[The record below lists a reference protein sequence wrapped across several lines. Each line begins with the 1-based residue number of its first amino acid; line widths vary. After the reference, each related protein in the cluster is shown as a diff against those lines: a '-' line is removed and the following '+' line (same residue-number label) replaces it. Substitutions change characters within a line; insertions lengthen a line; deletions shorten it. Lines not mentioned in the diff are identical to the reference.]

1 MFGKSRTEKSASKRS
16 ARAIGAG
23 EGSAPQ
29 PPVNRAEHGGV
40 EGHPA
45 AFAARLTEEER
56 EKLLA
61 ENSWRARVLR
71 INRLIAGLIVVS
83 LVSSG
88 LQIAGQA
95 WLAHEGLANLFTGTA
110 NTPGIL
116 SLVYFVVTTLN
127 LVGLSMLIHFDR
139 KDEVFVARMIT
150 RALVVLL
157 IGGLLLCVV
166 INGVIPFEITYL
178 FQFLCAVA
186 YQVYNDPFLDRSP
199 KFTNPFKEGRA
210 VRAKMYS
217 LEPDKRN
224 YIPLNFFNLFWIFMV
239 ASVAGLAVEM
249 VFCLL
254 VNGVWADRAGL
265 LWGPFSPIYGF
276 GAVLMTIAL
285 NRVWYRNAIPV
296 FVIAG
301 IIGAAFE
308 FFVSWY
314 MEVAFGVCAWDYSG
328 TFLSLQGRTDFAH
341 FLAWGALGLVWMRLV
356 LPSLMSLVDMLQVHW
371 RAFLT
376 VAALAFMLVNAT
388 MTVLALDCWSQ
399 RQAGLPVQTE
409 LQQFYAKNFPDEFMQ
424 TRFSTMSMSQES
436 ALKAQQNLPKNSS
449 SDELL

>member
-1 MFGKSRTEKSASKRS
+1 MFGKSRTEKSASERS
-16 ARAIGAG
+16 ARANGAANG
-23 EGSAPQ
+23 AASQ
-29 PPVNRAEHGGV
+29 KPVNRAEHGGV

-45 AFAARLTEEER
+45 AFAARLTEAER

-61 ENSWRARVLR
+61 ENSWRTRVLR

-83 LVSSG
+83 LVLSG
-88 LQIAGQA
+88 LQIGGQA
-95 WLAHEGLANLFTGTA
+95 WLAHEGLAYLFTGTA

-116 SLVYFVVTTLN
+116 SLVYFVVTALN
-127 LVGLSMLIHFDR
+127 LVGLVMLIHFDR
-139 KDEVFVARMIT
+139 KDEVFAARMIT

-166 INGVIPFEITYL
+166 
-178 FQFLCAVA
+178 
-186 YQVYNDPFLDRSP
+186 
-199 KFTNPFKEGRA
+199 
-210 VRAKMYS
+210 
-217 LEPDKRN
+217 
-224 YIPLNFFNLFWIFMV
+224 LNFFNLFWIFMV

-308 FFVSWY
+308 FFVSWD

-388 MTVLALDCWSQ
+388 MTLLALDCWSQ